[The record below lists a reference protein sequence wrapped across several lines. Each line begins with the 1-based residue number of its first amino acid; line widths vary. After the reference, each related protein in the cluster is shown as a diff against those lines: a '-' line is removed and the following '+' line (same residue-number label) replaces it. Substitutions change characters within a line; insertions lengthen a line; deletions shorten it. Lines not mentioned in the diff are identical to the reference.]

1 MATFTALASLLTPLT
16 AQTADAPLNTY
27 TLRQDGT
34 PEAYD
39 EALTVSCLQG
49 LANRN
54 GPSLQCYRGVANGLG
69 RLDLMS
75 SGGRWLEGR
84 DLRPLTDLSSSS
96 PSPVMPSGAPSSG
109 TRRCPPP

>member
-49 LANRN
+49 LARFSPDTGVEADYIVVEMANQLLGKDWMPDYVASANN
-54 GPSLQCYRGVANGLG
+54 GGIERVLV
-69 RLDLMS
+69 
-75 SGGRWLEGR
+75 
-84 DLRPLTDLSSSS
+84 
-96 PSPVMPSGAPSSG
+96 
-109 TRRCPPP
+109 

>member
-54 GPSLQCYRGVANGLG
+54 GPSLYVLSRGSE
-69 RLDLMS
+69 RPRYWLDLMS
-75 SGGRWLEGR
+75 SGGRWLCVR
-84 DLRPLTDLSSSS
+84 SRTFRSSS